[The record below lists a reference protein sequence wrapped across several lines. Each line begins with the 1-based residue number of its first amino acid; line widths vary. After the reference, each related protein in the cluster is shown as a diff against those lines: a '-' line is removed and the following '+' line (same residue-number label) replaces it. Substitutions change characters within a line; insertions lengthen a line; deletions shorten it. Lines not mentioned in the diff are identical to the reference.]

1 MQRKILLAGVLLIFF
16 SLPSSAL
23 AAGLV
28 DQVPAVFETVFGKK
42 PTASELAYWKKRV
55 TSGEKKTYDA
65 LLGAMGYQKSKGGT
79 GVVSAKT
86 AATVDNKQAMIKEVL
101 PMFIR
106 IFGKNPSNADKA
118 WWRARISCN
127 ELKNFTAIENSM
139 KFHKE
144 KGKTKGANTICGGT
158 FGSGGSAASGTP
170 SGISRRAVAG
180 LSDHPQGDDVRIGIW
195 HTDGKAIELTVNGPF
210 QIREGREDV
219 IATLGKDDVIKVSWS
234 NGKYHV
240 RGSGLE
246 NDTTDP
252 IRITPVGGGIIEIKN
267 YSDPSKTYPGKN
279 YNRFRGIME
288 IRKCT
293 GCNDLWAIN
302 ELRTELYLRGLAE
315 TSGEGPEEY
324 LKALGIAART
334 YVIYHKV
341 VTGGRNEAKGYDI
354 TNTADD
360 QLYRGYEYELIAPR
374 LASVFNKVKG
384 VIVTNGEGDVP
395 VSTIYF
401 SDSDGRTRSAKE
413 AWNTNRFPH
422 LQKSVEDPYHHS
434 NRCLGHCVGMSAQG
448 AYGFAKADGWDFK
461 KILSYYYQG
470 IKLVRAY

>member
-1 MQRKILLAGVLLIFF
+1 MPAFT
-16 SLPSSAL
+16 L
-23 AAGLV
+23 AASLA
-28 DQVPAVFETVFGKK
+28 DKVPEAFQAIYGKK
-42 PTASELAYWKKRV
+42 PTATEAAYWKKRV
-55 TSGEKKTYDA
+55 TSGEKKTYEA
-65 LLGAMGYQKSKGGT
+65 LVGAMGYQKSKGAT
-79 GVVSAKT
+79 GAAPAKPK
-86 AATVDNKQAMIKEVL
+86 VDRKAVMIKETL
-101 PMFIR
+101 PLFVKIY
-106 IFGKNPSNADKA
+106 GNNPTNVERA

-127 ELKNFTAIENSM
+127 EIKSLKNLENSM
-139 KFHKE
+139 NFHKS
-144 KGKTKGANTICGGT
+144 KGKRKGANTICGRAAPA
-158 FGSGGSAASGTP
+158 SASSAP
-170 SGISRRAVAG
+170 SGVIRRAVAG

-195 HTDGKAIELTVNGPF
+195 HTNGSAIELSVNGPF
-210 QIREGREDV
+210 QIREGRGEV
-219 IATLGKDDVIKVSWS
+219 IATLGKDDPVKVSWS

-246 NDTTDP
+246 NDTIDP
-252 IRITPVGGGIIEIKN
+252 IRITPVGGGIVEIKN

-293 GCNDLWAIN
+293 GCSELWAIN

-360 QLYRGYEYELIAPR
+360 QLYRGYEYEIIASR

-384 VIVTNGEGDVP
+384 VIVTNGEGDIP

-401 SDSDGRTRSAKE
+401 SDSDGRTRTAKE

-422 LQKSVEDPYHHS
+422 LQKSVKDPYHHS

-448 AYGFAKADGWDFK
+448 AYGFAKAEDWDFK

-470 IKLVRAY
+470 IKLVKAY

>member
-1 MQRKILLAGVLLIFF
+1 MHKISFVVGFVLFLALLSI
-16 SLPSSAL
+16 LPAA

-28 DQVPAVFETVFGKK
+28 DRVPEAFEAVYGKK
-42 PTASELAYWKKRV
+42 PTATETAYWKKRV
-55 TSGEKKTYDA
+55 TSGEKKTYQA
-65 LLGAMGYQKSKGGT
+65 LVGAMGYQKSKGVT
-79 GVVSAKT
+79 GATPAKPKADSKT
-86 AATVDNKQAMIKEVL
+86 TMIKDTL
-101 PMFIR
+101 PLFIKVY
-106 IFGKNPSNADKA
+106 GNNPTNNEKA

-127 ELKNFTAIENSM
+127 ELKSLKDLENSM
-139 KFHKE
+139 NFHKS
-144 KGKTKGANTICGGT
+144 KGKRKGANTICGRAAAAGT
-158 FGSGGSAASGTP
+158 SAP
-170 SGISRRAVAG
+170 SGVTRRAVAG
-180 LSDHPQGDDVRIGIW
+180 ISDHPQGDDVRIGIW
-195 HTDGKAIELTVNGPF
+195 HTNGSAIELSVNGPF
-210 QIREGREDV
+210 QIREGRGEV
-219 IATLGKDDVIKVSWS
+219 IATLGKDDAVKVSWS

-293 GCNDLWAIN
+293 GCNELWAIN

-341 VTGGRNEAKGYDI
+341 VTGGRNAAKEYDI

-395 VSTIYF
+395 VSTVYF

-413 AWNTNRFPH
+413 AWNTSRFPH
-422 LQKSVEDPYHHS
+422 LQKSVKDPHHVS
-434 NRCLGHCVGMSAQG
+434 GSCRGHCVGMSAQG
-448 AYGFAKADGWDFK
+448 AYGFAKADGWNFR
-461 KILSYYYQG
+461 KILTYYYQG
-470 IKLVRAY
+470 VKLVKAY